1 MSYHW
6 QPRHL
11 ASACQNTQTVRMTYS
26 EHSQHAEYSGC
37 VVVVD
42 DNVGLRQML
51 ALALETAGFD
61 VIEAGDEVEL
71 QRHLARSQPDAVLID
86 LQRSEAE
93 GLQLLTR
100 MRARQ
105 TLCNVPILFLAGSD
119 ADDFRHQ
126 AMRAGADWFGLR
138 PVGMLDLQNQV
149 AELIRNGRPTI
160 ERAPRQ
166 KRQHLVPLKRTG

>member
-1 MSYHW
+1 MLGRVVSL
-6 QPRHL
+6 PL
-11 ASACQNTQTVRMTYS
+11 DLLSA
-26 EHSQHAEYSGC
+26 
-37 VVVVD
+37 
-42 DNVGLRQML
+42 LRQVPGIARDTNRMAEHTEVL
-51 ALALETAGFD
+51 EEVAETTRALPELRREMQRVAEATALIATMDARMATIAD
-61 VIEAGDEVEL
+61 AMPVLVEV

-126 AMRAGADWFGLR
+126 AVPSMR
-138 PVGMLDLQNQV
+138 
-149 AELIRNGRPTI
+149 
-160 ERAPRQ
+160 
-166 KRQHLVPLKRTG
+166 